1 MKKICDTAKMVKDR
15 VECRIC
21 FLCGRCAV
29 HDGMMMRCPACEKPR
44 GMQHDPRNMHCR
56 RDANAAAKRGF

>member
-1 MKKICDTAKMVKDR
+1 MADKKVCDTAKMVKDR

-29 HDGMMMRCPACEKPR
+29 HDGLMMRCPACEKPW
-44 GMQHDPRNMHCR
+44 GGNIHCR